1 MKNILCALMEPN
13 EELLKRIYEYGRKH
27 DWQIERCGRQVPDH
41 WSGDGIISDYLE
53 LPDFAPIE
61 RFQSTPAVSRLLP
74 PRGNIR
80 TIRPDTMRIA
90 EMIVDY
96 FMNKGFT
103 RFATAVPRILQED
116 LDGKPRDVLEAV
128 RRVLESRG
136 LQLRSC
142 LWEEELPKAD
152 WNDYR
157 KRRKLLQRF
166 FMEIP
171 RPFAFILSSSSVL
184 PIITASCTTPGC
196 GSRRRSP
203 YSATPMTGA

>member
-1 MKNILCALMEPN
+1 MEPN

-27 DWQIERCGRQVPDH
+27 DWQIERCGRQVPDR

-136 LQLRSC
+136 LHPHVIVSG
-142 LWEEELPKAD
+142 EDPVSP
-152 WNDYR
+152 
-157 KRRKLLQRF
+157 
-166 FMEIP
+166 ME
-171 RPFAFILSSSSVL
+171 
-184 PIITASCTTPGC
+184 
-196 GSRRRSP
+196 
-203 YSATPMTGA
+203 